1 MPSHDAISEIK
12 QKATRMK
19 WSKEEYTDVMEA
31 HYRALLNPKISTTID
46 TYNILR
52 EKHPPPI
59 KTQYGCK
66 QTGNTRRDIIRKKRL
81 TDTEMQMI
89 TNRVSEEIGNV
100 EQNNEENSR
109 TENVVTCEKNEHN
122 EQSQCVRQASDQEG
136 NKKIVA
142 MEESILRIMEIVKE
156 TDIDNKPP
164 PYITQ
169 NLTWQKSE
177 ISSRN
182 SKLCFKK

>member
-1 MPSHDAISEIK
+1 
-12 QKATRMK
+12 
-19 WSKEEYTDVMEA
+19 
-31 HYRALLNPKISTTID
+31 
-46 TYNILR
+46 
-52 EKHPPPI
+52 
-59 KTQYGCK
+59 
-66 QTGNTRRDIIRKKRL
+66 
-81 TDTEMQMI
+81 MQMI